1 VAIGNPPPPFP
12 DTPSARPS
20 TLLKAI
26 RGPLL
31 MVTLGILFMLDYSGG
46 VSFARTW
53 PVLLIVFG
61 LLKLGEYLGARNA

>member
-1 VAIGNPPPPFP
+1 MATGNAAPPLPG
-12 DTPSARPS
+12 TPSARPS

-31 MVTLGILFMLDYSGG
+31 MVALGSLFMLDYSGG

-61 LLKLGEYLGARNA
+61 LLKLGEYLGAHNA

>member
-1 VAIGNPPPPFP
+1 
-12 DTPSARPS
+12 
-20 TLLKAI
+20 LLKAI

-46 VSFARTW
+46 ISFARTW